1 MSSFTCD
8 PNLLTGLGAVLSLF
22 FSAAGSAL
30 ASAHAGIFA
39 LNDKQSYK
47 SFVPIVQAGV
57 LSIYGLIIAVL
68 LIGKLGGGDSSDGVA
83 VLSTVQ
89 GYRNLCAGLANGLG
103 SWASGWG
110 MSIFIKQLN
119 DSGAIVGHG
128 GEGSTQSEL
137 QRPLIQGSGDNAS
150 ASSSIDFKKL
160 VMCMIYLEAIGLYG
174 LIVALFLI
182 GK

>member
-39 LNDKQSYK
+39 VNDKQSYK

-128 GEGSTQSEL
+128 GGSTQSEL
-137 QRPLIQGSGDNAS
+137 QRPLIQGSGGN